1 MTFSTED
8 FLKALDQQ
16 SFDFQKGSVVQGKVH
31 SHTPEGVYIDIGGK
45 AAAFLPLKE
54 ASIETDVV
62 LEEALPLESE
72 REFMIVRDQ
81 DADGQVVLSIRQLEI
96 QQVWERLVQREENK
110 DILDVEVTGT
120 NKGGVIADVHGLRGF
135 IPRSHLVKRVEDLSE
150 FVGQTLSV
158 AFLEVNPEANKLVL
172 SQRIASQAATM
183 AQLSEG
189 QLVEGTVAALRPF
202 GVFVDLTGVRGLL
215 HVKQVS
221 KGYVASVSDLFQVG
235 QAIKVVVVS
244 IDDVR
249 NRIGLSTKVLEK
261 YPGEILK
268 EFETVMAEA
277 EERAQDVAKMLAERD
292 D

>member
-16 SFDFQKGSVVQGKVH
+16 SFDFQKGTVVKGKVH
-31 SHTPEGVYIDIGGK
+31 TLAPEGAYIDIGGK

-54 ASIETDVV
+54 ASIEADVV

-96 QQVWERLVQREENK
+96 QQVWDRLVQREENK

-120 NKGGVIADVHGLRGF
+120 NKGGVIADVNGLRGF
-135 IPRSHLVKRVEDLSE
+135 IPRSHLTKRVEDLNE

-189 QLVEGTVAALRPF
+189 QLVAGTVAALKPF
-202 GVFVDLTGVRGLL
+202 GVFVDLDGVRGLL
-215 HVKQVS
+215 HVKQIS
-221 KGYVASVSDLFQVG
+221 KGYVASVGDVFKVG
-235 QAIKVVVVS
+235 QDIKVVVVS
-244 IDDVR
+244 IDDAR
-249 NRIGLSTKVLEK
+249 NRISLSTKVLEK

-268 EFETVMAEA
+268 EIDTVMTDA
-277 EERAQDVAKMLAERD
+277 EERAKDVAKMLAERD
-292 D
+292 A

>member
-16 SFDFQKGSVVQGKVH
+16 SFDFQKGTVVKGKVH
-31 SHTPEGVYIDIGGK
+31 TLAPEGAYIDIGGK

-54 ASIETDVV
+54 ASIEADVV

-96 QQVWERLVQREENK
+96 QQVWDRLVQREENK

-120 NKGGVIADVHGLRGF
+120 NKGGVIADVNGLRGF
-135 IPRSHLVKRVEDLSE
+135 IPRSHLTKRVEDLTE

-172 SQRIASQAATM
+172 SQRIAAQAATM
-183 AQLSEG
+183 AKLSEG
-189 QLVEGTVAALRPF
+189 QLVEGTVAALKPF
-202 GVFVDLTGVRGLL
+202 GVFVDLDGVRGLL
-215 HVKQVS
+215 HVKQIS
-221 KGYVASVSDLFQVG
+221 KGYVASVGEVFKVG

-244 IDDVR
+244 IDDAR
-249 NRIGLSTKVLEK
+249 NRISLSTKVLEK

-268 EFETVMAEA
+268 EIDTVMTEA
-277 EERAQDVAKMLAERD
+277 EERAKDVAKMLAERD
-292 D
+292 A

>member
-16 SFDFQKGSVVQGKVH
+16 SFDFQKGTVVKGKVH
-31 SHTPEGVYIDIGGK
+31 TLAPEGAYIDIGGK

-54 ASIETDVV
+54 ASIEADVV
-62 LEEALPLESE
+62 LEDALPLESE

-96 QQVWERLVQREENK
+96 QQVWDRLVQREENK

-120 NKGGVIADVHGLRGF
+120 NKGGVIADVNGLRGF
-135 IPRSHLVKRVEDLSE
+135 IPRSHLTKRVEDLNE

-183 AQLSEG
+183 AKLSEG
-189 QLVEGTVAALRPF
+189 QLVEGTVAALKPF
-202 GVFVDLTGVRGLL
+202 GVFVDLDGVRGLL
-215 HVKQVS
+215 HVKQIS
-221 KGYVASVSDLFQVG
+221 KGYVSSVGDVFTVG

-244 IDDVR
+244 IDDAR
-249 NRIGLSTKVLEK
+249 QRISLSTKVLEK

-268 EFETVMAEA
+268 EIDTVMTEA
-277 EERAQDVAKMLAERD
+277 EERAKDVAKMLAERD
-292 D
+292 A